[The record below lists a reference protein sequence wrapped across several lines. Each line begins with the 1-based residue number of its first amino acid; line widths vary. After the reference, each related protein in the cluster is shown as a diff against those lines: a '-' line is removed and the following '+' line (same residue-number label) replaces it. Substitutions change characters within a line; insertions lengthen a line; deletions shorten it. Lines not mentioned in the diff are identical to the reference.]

1 MSLGN
6 KSTKNEITIS
16 THLEKFEKVLGETQI
31 PMLAIMAVVHDIA
44 LEIKNSLMTKEE
56 LATKDG
62 FVPILECN
70 SAECYMWA
78 VAILSSAW
86 TQWVFSS
93 KSRSAYQDDTTR
105 SEASKNVKIALPYVE
120 NSIHDATS
128 SGDEIGK
135 NSYTNYRPNT
145 KKFPVMFKLRKDSQE
160 K

>member
-1 MSLGN
+1 
-6 KSTKNEITIS
+6 
-16 THLEKFEKVLGETQI
+16 
-31 PMLAIMAVVHDIA
+31 
-44 LEIKNSLMTKEE
+44 
-56 LATKDG
+56 
-62 FVPILECN
+62 
-70 SAECYMWA
+70 MWA
-78 VAILSSAW
+78 VSILSSAW